1 MLPHQWF
8 IELGMFFRQEIM
20 RVANGHFPY
29 MEDFIIVFRSRLG
42 DAGQV
47 VALVVVDV
55 SVVSQFCLMKC
66 TFIDETVLFQYFLR
80 TFIVRITGRCDE
92 AKPQFFK
99 AIVEDT
105 LHCFGHVPF
114 APMRFVEP
122 VTQHSHLRIFA
133 FRIGDNSYRTD

>member
-8 IELGMFFRQEIM
+8 IELDMFFRQEIM

-66 TFIDETVLFQYFLR
+66 TFVDETVLFQYFLR
-80 TFIVRITGRCDE
+80 TFVVRITGRCDE

-105 LHCFGHVPF
+105 LHCFGHVSF
-114 APMRFVEP
+114 APIRFVEP

-133 FRIGDNSYRTD
+133 FRVGDNSYGTD

>member
-1 MLPHQWF
+1 MLPYQWF
-8 IELGMFFRQEIM
+8 IELDMFFRQEIM

-66 TFIDETVLFQYFLR
+66 TFIDETVLFS
-80 TFIVRITGRCDE
+80 TFCERLLCG
-92 AKPQFFK
+92 
-99 AIVEDT
+99 
-105 LHCFGHVPF
+105 
-114 APMRFVEP
+114 
-122 VTQHSHLRIFA
+122 
-133 FRIGDNSYRTD
+133 